1 MPSRMT
7 MLNLTKTKN
16 SSAKRRVMNGLVI
29 ETVESVVTGPVL
41 MISLHESPALAAV
54 DDAAPLVE
62 WALKVLGPILE
73 FQRRFLSQ

>member
-1 MPSRMT
+1 MT

-54 DDAAPLVE
+54 DDAAAPSRMGFEGVRANSRISKE
-62 WALKVLGPILE
+62 VFEPV
-73 FQRRFLSQ
+73 S